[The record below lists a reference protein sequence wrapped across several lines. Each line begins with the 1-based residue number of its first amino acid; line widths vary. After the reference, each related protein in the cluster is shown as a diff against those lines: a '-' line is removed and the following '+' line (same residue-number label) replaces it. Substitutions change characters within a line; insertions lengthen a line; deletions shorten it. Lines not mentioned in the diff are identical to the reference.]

1 MAAEHMSCGID
12 GSANF
17 CAIGALNYEQN
28 VLHQY
33 WQLCNLLQSEP
44 LKAFFFQPR
53 HSAKVRKVQFTN
65 SLLITLC
72 YVSHS
77 KT

>member
-44 LKAFFFQPR
+44 LKAFFF
-53 HSAKVRKVQFTN
+53 SAETFCQ
-65 SLLITLC
+65 
-72 YVSHS
+72 S
-77 KT
+77 KKSAVY

>member
-1 MAAEHMSCGID
+1 MSCGID

-17 CAIGALNYEQN
+17 CATGALNYEQN

-44 LKAFFFQPR
+44 LKAFF
-53 HSAKVRKVQFTN
+53 SAETFCQ
-65 SLLITLC
+65 
-72 YVSHS
+72 S
-77 KT
+77 KKSAVY